1 MVGMVQT
8 DLVQRLPLLAERA
21 LIYEVM
27 VNPKPGLVDPVS
39 AGAHQDMDA
48 FTFVD
53 SATALRPY
61 FTEVARLG
69 AAFSAGNL
77 QDLFA
82 QIRPVGVTAEKTMFA
97 TTQGI
102 NTHKGAIF
110 SLGVLVAA
118 TAWSTQQGTSLTVT
132 QIMAAVRTMLHGLTA
147 NDFTGVEKKD
157 PTKLTAGEREYL
169 KYGFTGIRGEA
180 EAGFPAVTQWAVPY
194 LRDTAQGTRNQR
206 LLDTF
211 MVIVA
216 HTRDSNV
223 IKRAGTAAIVPWV
236 HEQVAE
242 YFRLGGAQTPAG
254 VQFLTDLNNTFM
266 DRNLSLGGSADLLIL
281 TIYLGLVFDWLPFKV
296 AS

>member
-1 MVGMVQT
+1 MQVSE
-8 DLVQRLPLLAERA
+8 LPLLAERA
-21 LIYEVM
+21 LIYEVL

-39 AGAHQDMDA
+39 AGAHRDMDV

-61 FTEVARLG
+61 FEQVAKIG
-69 AAFSAGNL
+69 AAYTET
-77 QDLFA
+77 DLRGLFHA
-82 QIRPVGVTAEKTMFA
+82 IRPVGVQAEKTMFA
-97 TTQGI
+97 ATAGI

-118 TAWSTQQGTSLTVT
+118 TAWTMQQDAVLTVNR
-132 QIMAAVRTMLHGLTA
+132 IIRAVQAMLAGLTA
-147 NDFTGVEKKD
+147 NDFAGVQEKS
-157 PTKLTAGEREYL
+157 PAELTAGEREYL

-180 EAGFPAVTQWAVPY
+180 EAGFPAVTEWALPF
-194 LRDTAQGTRNQR
+194 LRTQAAGDRNTR

-223 IKRAGTAAIVPWV
+223 IKRAGTADIIPWV
-236 HEQVAE
+236 HDQTAA
-242 YFRLGGAQTPAG
+242 YFQLGGAQTAAG
-254 VQFLTDLNNTFM
+254 RQFLTDLNATFI

-281 TIYLGLVFDWLPFKV
+281 TIYLALVFDWLPFHEEDQT
-296 AS
+296 